1 MNSSHSDRNPRDLES
16 KNVPQVGRDFAAMN
30 NRNVLVLNMTSRD
43 EALLT
48 TDAVVFF
55 CMQILA
61 KVTITTKD
69 FIHDTLKISVGF
81 TLKPFIC

>member
-1 MNSSHSDRNPRDLES
+1 MDYFYLNFYFCSGEISRVNSSHSDRNPRDLES

-55 CMQILA
+55 ACKFL
-61 KVTITTKD
+61 
-69 FIHDTLKISVGF
+69 LK
-81 TLKPFIC
+81 